1 MKTCFLLAFFCCSFI
16 CCFAKEK
23 EHPDSLLAHKEYFA
37 LRNYLA
43 AHSSGLK
50 EDKQWYYHSFLDNF
64 FNRLDESNQHID
76 RLLQKYS
83 AGLSAPQKI
92 TLLKLKID
100 NLVKGYH
107 YKEAYMTSTRL
118 LKEYAASLS
127 AEEAEDISN
136 EAIIWES
143 LQNIAP
149 QQTAISTDTRIAYQR
164 DMAGLIN
171 IPVTINDTANAFVF
185 DTGANISVITESSA
199 TRNGLTLMDRYFDV
213 TAATG
218 IKVKARTAVVKR
230 LKIGE
235 HIEVFNAVFMVF
247 PDSAL
252 TFGPYKIHGIIG
264 FPVIEQMGEIRIS
277 AAQLEVPRQPAPA
290 SFANFGL
297 DKLMPVLNVKMRT
310 DSLSFTFDTG
320 AAATDLNLP
329 YYLRYWDEVHAGGT
343 LQDKKFGSAG
353 GTRTISSYKL
363 PETALEIAGKPF
375 RLKGTPV
382 KTISVTEND
391 QYYYGNLGQDIM
403 RQYREMVINF
413 RYMYVTFK
421 D

>member
-16 CCFAKEK
+16 CCFANEK

-37 LRNYLA
+37 LRNYLT

-76 RLLQKYS
+76 RLLEKYS
-83 AGLSAPQKI
+83 ASLGTPEIVA
-92 TLLKLKID
+92 LLKLKID
-100 NLVKGYH
+100 NLVKGYR
-107 YKEAYMTSTRL
+107 YKEAYATSSRL
-118 LKEYAASLS
+118 LKEYGTSLS
-127 AEEAEDISN
+127 AEDQEDIPN

-143 LQNIAP
+143 LQNIQP
-149 QQTAISTDTRIAYQR
+149 QQVAVSTDTRIPYKR

-171 IPVTINDTANAFVF
+171 VPVSIGDTANAFVF
-185 DTGANISVITESSA
+185 DTGANISVITESNA
-199 TRNGLTLMDRYFDV
+199 MRNGLTLMDKYFDV
-213 TAATG
+213 MAATG
-218 IKVKARTAVVKR
+218 IKVKARTAVVKKM
-230 LKIGE
+230 KIGE

-247 PDSAL
+247 PDSTL

-264 FPVIEQMGEIRIS
+264 FPVIEQMGEVRIS
-277 AAQLEVPRQPAPA
+277 PDHLEVPREPVPA

-297 DKLMPVLNVKMRT
+297 DQLTPVINTKVKT

-320 AAATDLNLP
+320 AAATELNPP
-329 YYLRYWDEVHAGGT
+329 YYRKYENEVRSAGT
-343 LQDKKFGSAG
+343 LQEKRFGSAG
-353 GTRTISSYKL
+353 GTRTIGSYIL
-363 PETALEIAGKPF
+363 PDVPMEIAGKTF

-382 KTISVTEND
+382 KTISVNDSD